1 MFAVPV
7 RWVGAQAKAEK
18 KRGGGNT
25 VTVFTAV
32 TVQDPNTRSI
42 FVRNSPHPP
51 FPSKNALSCW
61 PLGEK
66 LSMFFFARPPPP
78 EARALTLEGCS
89 SSEVLLVFQHWK
101 DRGENEKEKREN
113 KYESSLRKR
122 TSPAQPIRQS
132 HNSVATGFFFELLVA
147 TRVFLV
153 FKRPTG
159 TDRSGSYR
167 RPGGPGVGSPALVK
181 NRENT
186 HKVEETQS
194 TTGKTHFMENF
205 FFWFF

>member
-1 MFAVPV
+1 MTTCQSLCAIE
-7 RWVGAQAKAEK
+7 G
-18 KRGGGNT
+18 
-25 VTVFTAV
+25 
-32 TVQDPNTRSI
+32 
-42 FVRNSPHPP
+42 FVYGVEGVL
-51 FPSKNALSCW
+51 KI
-61 PLGEK
+61 K
-66 LSMFFFARPPPP
+66 LDRHL

-186 HKVEETQS
+186 LH
-194 TTGKTHFMENF
+194 GKLF
-205 FFWFF
+205 FLVFLERAGPFDL